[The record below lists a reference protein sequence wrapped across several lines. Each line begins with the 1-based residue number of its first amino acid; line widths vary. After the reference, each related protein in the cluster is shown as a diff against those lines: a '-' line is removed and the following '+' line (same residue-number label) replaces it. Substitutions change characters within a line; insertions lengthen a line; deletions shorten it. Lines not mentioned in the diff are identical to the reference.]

1 MHAYCFPQ
9 KMIPQRNLFSFFFG
23 GLLLGAAALTACRE
37 ARDNPATVAAGP
49 QSIRAEVYV
58 VKDTSIREEV
68 RLVGSVVANEEV
80 QIVSEQARRLVRI
93 NFPDGATVRK
103 GQLLFKLD
111 DADLKAQLKKL
122 AAQRRLSSAEE
133 SRSASLLKMEGISKQ
148 EYERVASSIEVLDA
162 EMDAVRVQLDKTEI
176 RAPFGGRTGI
186 RRVSQGA
193 FVQPN
198 TPLVT
203 LEDVDRVKIE
213 FAVPEKYA
221 SRVRPGQE
229 IRFTVENSD
238 KTYAARVAVIEP
250 KIDLDT
256 RSLFI
261 QAVAD
266 NRAGELVPGAS
277 AMIGLDLSAIEHT
290 VLIPTRALIPGLES
304 NSVLLVRNGKAE
316 KVRVETGLRTSRSVQ
331 VTGGLAYGD
340 TIMTTNILRAK
351 PGIPVQAVANSTAL

>member
-1 MHAYCFPQ
+1 
-9 KMIPQRNLFSFFFG
+9 MISQRLPFSHLLR
-23 GLLLGAAALTACRE
+23 GLLLGAAFLPACRE
-37 ARDNPATVAAGP
+37 AREKPAAAPAGL
-49 QSIRAEVYV
+49 QSIKAEVYV

-111 DADLKAQLKKL
+111 DADLRAQLKKL
-122 AAQRRLSSAEE
+122 TAQRKLSSGEE
-133 SRSASLLKMEGISKQ
+133 FRSASLLKLEGISKQ

-162 EMDAVRVQLDKTEI
+162 EIEAVRVQLDKTEI
-176 RAPFGGRTGI
+176 RAPFNGKTGI
-186 RRVSQGA
+186 RRVSEGA

-198 TPLVT
+198 LPLVT
-203 LEDVDRVKIE
+203 LEDINRVKIE

-221 SRVRPGQE
+221 SRVQPGQE
-229 IRFTVENSD
+229 IHFTVENSD
-238 KTYAARVAVIEP
+238 KTYAAKVAVIEP
-250 KIDLDT
+250 KIDLNT

-290 VLIPTRALIPGLES
+290 VLIPTRALIPGLDN

-316 KVRVETGLRTSRSVQ
+316 KAKVETGLRTSRSVQ
-331 VTGGLAYGD
+331 VTSGLAFGD

-351 PGIPVQAVANSTAL
+351 PGIPVQAVANQTIDP